1 MSNKAPNFSLQGAD
15 ALKAAFRLHASGVS
29 VITLK
34 SDSGKPLGFTA
45 TSVTSLGSNPPLLSF
60 NVASGSSSYP
70 SLTPGRTVAVHTLSA
85 ENLEL
90 AQRMAGPSEKRFES
104 ADWKLVDDVPIF
116 DCASAVVIGKIR
128 DVVAVESNAVVVV
141 DVIAGQ
147 EFAENHSPLL
157 YYRRGYLTSGDRLAD
172 NF

>member
-1 MSNKAPNFSLQGAD
+1 MSNKNPQFNLQGAE

-29 VITLK
+29 VITLMA
-34 SDSGKPLGFTA
+34 DSGKPMGFTA
-45 TSVTSLGSNPPLLSF
+45 TSVTSLGSNPPLVSF

-70 SLTPGRTVAVHTLSA
+70 SLTPGRTVAIHTLSA
-85 ENLEL
+85 DNLAL
-90 AQRMAGPSEKRFES
+90 AQRMAGPAEKRFDS
-104 ADWKLVDDVPIF
+104 KDWEVFHGTPIF
-116 DCASAVVIGKIR
+116 DCASAVVVGKIR
-128 DVVAVESNAVVVV
+128 QVVAVEANAVVVV

-157 YYRRGYLTSGDRLAD
+157 YYRRGYLTSGERLAD